1 MKGLNFIDKP
11 CADAL
16 IMNIGVNYNSADE
29 ACLFFHVYP
38 NRPNNF
44 STAGGFEKYLVSN
57 SAFISSSL
65 WMRGGILSLL

>member
-1 MKGLNFIDKP
+1 MP

-16 IMNIGVNYNSADE
+16 IMNIGVNYNPDDE
-29 ACLFFHVYP
+29 AGLFFHVYP
-38 NRPNNF
+38 TDPIIFPR
-44 STAGGFEKYLVSN
+44 LVALRNIWLSN